1 MSALTR
7 SSTSWEHTRWGVQYC
22 SGYRGTDFSCI
33 PRPQCLLPSLLPAP
47 STGPTSSRSGL
58 VQVAALAPCR
68 HGEGCVVR
76 EGSGVGSGLIQ
87 VAALAPCRHGE
98 GCVVREGSGV
108 GSGLIQVAAL
118 APRRNAHCIPI
129 LTLAYPPAPSYLPP
143 MQDSNSLPVPRTH
156 AVLEYLLCLAATPS
170 PPPPPPAGQRLPA
183 RPPCTS
189 SARVSA
195 LPGGDAAGTGH
206 RGGTDTPAI
215 CCRWRGVTSLCC
227 RGAGSLSRGEV
238 LLRVCACVPTLLPPA
253 ESVCARANAPTSS

>member
-58 VQVAALAPCR
+58 V
-68 HGEGCVVR
+68 
-76 EGSGVGSGLIQ
+76 Q